1 MALPGTITIKDLK
14 TVGEREIITLQR
26 SVGKETALT
35 LLSPSSKITFLSL
48 FDSRMAT
55 DLVIIIKKKC
65 KKGSRAWKKV
75 HHYSSLNLLDRQIF
89 YFLTVSYLST
99 AFPCRYREQHIS
111 PSQNKSL
118 TVKLSIDRTHTVYSS
133 ICVII
138 FLLNFDHFCL
148 ILWQIVAIF

>member
-55 DLVIIIKKKC
+55 DLVIIIKKNV
-65 KKGSRAWKKV
+65 KKEAEHERK
-75 HHYSSLNLLDRQIF
+75 YI
-89 YFLTVSYLST
+89 TI
-99 AFPCRYREQHIS
+99 P
-111 PSQNKSL
+111 P
-118 TVKLSIDRTHTVYSS
+118 
-133 ICVII
+133 
-138 FLLNFDHFCL
+138 
-148 ILWQIVAIF
+148 